1 MANEPH
7 AKYRVGVIGGG
18 RKGTQHARAY
28 ALNPS
33 TEVVAIADN
42 DQENLDLFCSRF
54 KVPGYSDYRE
64 MLSKER
70 IEIAAPVLPVK
81 PNPDVVLAC
90 AQADVKAILCEKPLA
105 ASLEDAD
112 RLVEAC
118 QSRGI
123 KFGAGDMDRNLPQYW
138 QTKEL
143 IDSGEIGEVLNITFM
158 YGSGTEMSGGG
169 CQIFSLMR
177 LFAGDADVAWTIGWV
192 ADDPASDYDQG
203 VAGYVRFVNGIEAF
217 MQRSAGA
224 TREFEVRCTRG
235 VIRNDGTHLHVSKA
249 GDGGGRPGS
258 VELEELDGLFSEPVH
273 GAGFASHFDE
283 DGWTWPGDRQVAT
296 VQSIVDALEQN
307 IEPRSS
313 GDNGR
318 KVLEI
323 AIGLRESHRQ
333 GHAPV
338 RFPLEDRTLKIMP
351 HDWRYLNK
359 KPLWGREKYM
369 PQVLGQTK
377 Q

>member
-1 MANEPH
+1 MATESH
-7 AKYRVGVIGGG
+7 AKYRVGVIGAG

-42 DQENLDLFCSRF
+42 DQENLDLFRSRF
-54 KVPGYSDYRE
+54 DVPGYNDYQD
-64 MLSKER
+64 MLSKEN
-70 IEIAAPVLPVK
+70 IDIVAPILPVK
-81 PNPDVVLAC
+81 PNPEVVLAC
-90 AQADVKAILCEKPLA
+90 AQSRVKAILCEKPLA

-112 RLVEAC
+112 RLVGIC

-138 QTKEL
+138 QVKEL
-143 IDSGEIGEVLNITFM
+143 IDSGELGEVLNITFM
-158 YGSGTEMSGGG
+158 YGSGHEMSGGG

-192 ADDPASDYDQG
+192 ADDPVSDYDQG

-217 MQRSAGA
+217 MQRKAGA
-224 TREFEVRCTRG
+224 TREFEVRCSGG
-235 VIRNDGTHLHVSKA
+235 VIRNDGTHLHISKA
-249 GDGGGRPGS
+249 KEGNGRPGS
-258 VELEELDGLFSEPVH
+258 MKLEEIDNLFDEPVH
-273 GAGFASHFDE
+273 GSGFASHFDE
-283 DGWTWPGDRQVAT
+283 HGWTWPGDRQVAT
-296 VQSIVDALEQN
+296 VQSIVDALEQD
-307 IEPRSS
+307 IDPRAS

-323 AIGLRESHRQ
+323 AIGLRESHRR
-333 GHAPV
+333 GHVPV

-359 KPLWGREKYM
+359 KTLWGREKYM